1 MTTTAQDVMV
11 SPWADRRFRLFAAG
25 NITNNIGEAMYD
37 LTLPLLVYELT
48 GSLLVM
54 TVLAAMVPAT
64 LLLGPLLGSVAD
76 RWGPRV
82 MVTPGLFLQVGA
94 ALIIN
99 TVALS
104 GQHTNWFLLFFFGAL
119 VQIGGSMYR
128 VGWMTAVPLM
138 FPETAVRARGTL
150 GSLFIASTF
159 IGPLIVAATLP
170 VLGYLPLLW
179 INLATFVAPMI
190 VWWLGIKP
198 PRGYVRESPRFD
210 LARSLAQGWDA
221 VRHERRLVGAV
232 LTMLPLEIVAST
244 ATTTLTLFYLRE
256 SFGLSPSAVSACVV
270 AMNLAAF
277 LGSVAV
283 SERTRFPVRATL
295 AVVTVGMAGSLFVVA
310 VPSLVVAVGALC
322 LFFAFTGSAGVTSSM
337 LTITYVPAE
346 VMGRA
351 SGILRLI
358 WGVPNLVAP
367 AVIPVAVAWSSV
379 RVTYILLGVVALLS
393 VAILARMWGRWSAP
407 VTADAAPTT
416 DNATAVADNA
426 LPITATQ
433 AATTIPTTDSE
444 V

>member
-1 MTTTAQDVMV
+1 MTTTAPDVMV

-25 NITNNIGEAMYD
+25 NIINNIGEAMYD

-54 TVLAAMVPAT
+54 TLLAAMVPAT

-82 MVTPGLFLQVGA
+82 MVMPGLTVQLVA
-94 ALIIN
+94 ALVIN
-99 TVALS
+99 TVAVS
-104 GQHTNWFLLFFFGAL
+104 GEHTNWFLLFFFGAL

-128 VGWMTAVPLM
+128 VGWMTAVPAM
-138 FPETAVRARGTL
+138 FPETAVRARGAL
-150 GSLFIASTF
+150 GSLFVASTF

-170 VLGYLPLLW
+170 ALGYLPLLW
-179 INLATFVAPMI
+179 INLGTFVAPMI

-198 PRGYVRESPRFD
+198 TRGHDRDGARFD
-210 LARSLAQGWDA
+210 LVRSLAQGWDA
-221 VRHERRLVGAV
+221 VRHERRLLGAV

-256 SFGLSPSAVSACVV
+256 SFHLSPSAVSACVV

-283 SERTRFPVRATL
+283 SERSRFPVRPTL
-295 AVVTVGMAGSLFVVA
+295 LVITVGMAASLFVVA
-310 VPSLVVAVGALC
+310 VPVLVMALGALC

-337 LTITYVPAE
+337 LTITYVPPD

-351 SGILRLI
+351 FGILRLI
-358 WGVPNLVAP
+358 WGVPNVVAP
-367 AVIPVAVAWSSV
+367 AIIPVVVAWTGV
-379 RVTYILLGVVALLS
+379 RATYVVLGVVALLS
-393 VAILARMWGRWSAP
+393 VALLARMWHRWSVP
-407 VTADAAPTT
+407 VTADGPPVSDPPPPVPT
-416 DNATAVADNA
+416 
-426 LPITATQ
+426 
-433 AATTIPTTDSE
+433 ATTIPVTE
-444 V
+444 LEA

>member
-1 MTTTAQDVMV
+1 MTATADVMA

-25 NITNNIGEAMYD
+25 NIINNVGEAIYD
-37 LTLPLLVYELT
+37 LALPLLVYELT

-54 TVLAAMVPAT
+54 TLLAAMVPAT
-64 LLLGPLLGSVAD
+64 LLLGPLLGSIAD

-82 MVTPGLFLQVGA
+82 MVMPGLVLQLGS
-94 ALIIN
+94 ALVIN
-99 TVALS
+99 TAAVS
-104 GQHTNWFLLFFFGAL
+104 GQHANWFLLFFFGAL

-128 VGWMTAVPLM
+128 VGWMTAVPVM
-138 FPETAVRARGTL
+138 FPETAVRARGAL

-179 INLATFVAPMI
+179 INLGTFVAPMV

-198 PRGYVRESPRFD
+198 ARGQEHDGASFD
-210 LARSLAQGWDA
+210 FRRSLAQGWDA
-221 VRHERRLVGAV
+221 IRHEPRLLGAV

-256 SFGLSPSAVSACVV
+256 SFHLSPSVVSACVV

-283 SERTRFPVRATL
+283 SERSRFPVRPTL
-295 AVVTVGMAGSLFVVA
+295 LVITVGMAASLFVIAAPV
-310 VPSLVVAVGALC
+310 LVVALGALC

-337 LTITYVPAE
+337 LTITYVPAD

-351 SGILRLI
+351 FGILRLI
-358 WGVPNLVAP
+358 WGVPNVVAP
-367 AVIPVAVAWSSV
+367 AVIPVVVAWTSV
-379 RVTYILLGVVALLS
+379 RATYVLLGIVALGS
-393 VAILARMWGRWSAP
+393 VALLARMWHRWSVPVAADDPPGSDPAPP
-407 VTADAAPTT
+407 VTT
-416 DNATAVADNA
+416 
-426 LPITATQ
+426 
-433 AATTIPTTDSE
+433 ATTIPVTDLE
-444 V
+444 A